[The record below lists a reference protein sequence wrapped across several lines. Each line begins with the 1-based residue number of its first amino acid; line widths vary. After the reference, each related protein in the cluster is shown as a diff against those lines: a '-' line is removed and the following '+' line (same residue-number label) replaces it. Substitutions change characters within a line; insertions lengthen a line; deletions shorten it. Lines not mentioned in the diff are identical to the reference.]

1 MGISVITL
9 LALLIF
15 TSPAQAVDVEDF
27 AGHNFAEEYFAIEVD
42 LVGDGTSVFD
52 PDPENPDLIHDLLGT
67 ATPTGDSNPLED
79 EQFYLAYMNMSG
91 IETAFS
97 ALEKFEHMLTFKDFI
112 ADDTYDDIWAA
123 GALVPQLRDALEAP
137 LSHVN
142 ATAPFQQLVQHF
154 NTPTE
159 DGFKDVFV
167 TNNFMALIAYST
179 GTGSDPLLMDANDDL
194 YIGYTFA
201 IQNLTDAINDALV
214 AHGHDPIGYY
224 DFESSFATTDTGYEF
239 GIKYTNMLVLWQD
252 IDVAPRGVDVFAGTD
267 DHSDFLKTDTGGVI
281 FGGNLVAAS
290 LLDYI
295 SFDYIFE
302 TTVFSGVNEYIE
314 GTVTTEYDIGETNL
328 LITPDDAD
336 YIDDNAADWNHD
348 PFAGVFQY
356 TLTIP
361 DELASFN
368 FEPYGLPDIP
378 SSVTVDLP
386 ELAFFVDDDAKV
398 RMRKENGFGL
408 TVATST
414 TSFGVDVVD
423 PEYEHA
429 DDTINLNLGGKT
441 YFFTEFTDKDTYK
454 LLGLEDLWSIDPNT
468 DRDVQIITFDPSGW
482 GAINFGVAKAY
493 FAVEFAL
500 AYGFT
505 VFMAKQ
511 IGEFMSMS
519 SSATAYVSVDL
530 LYFTFTEFPEW
541 YGGEVIHD
549 PAYSAVAAMAAEPP
563 ESSSAAPG
571 DSSEGGEP
579 SDDGIPGFEV
589 LSVLLGILPLYAVYR
604 KRR

>member
-1 MGISVITL
+1 
-9 LALLIF
+9 
-15 TSPAQAVDVEDF
+15 
-27 AGHNFAEEYFAIEVD
+27 
-42 LVGDGTSVFD
+42 
-52 PDPENPDLIHDLLGT
+52 
-67 ATPTGDSNPLED
+67 
-79 EQFYLAYMNMSG
+79 MSG

-179 GTGSDPLLMDANDDL
+179 GTGSDPLLMDENDDL
-194 YIGYTFA
+194 YLGYTFA
-201 IQNLTDAINDALV
+201 IQNLTDAINEALV
-214 AHGHDPIGYY
+214 ANGHDPIGYY
-224 DFESSFATTDTGYEF
+224 DFESSFEKTDTGYEF

-252 IDVAPRGVDVFAGTD
+252 IDVAPRGVDVFGAG
-267 DHSDFLKTDTGGVI
+267 DHSEYLKADTGGIV

-302 TTVFSGVNEYIE
+302 TSVISLANEYIE
-314 GTVTTEYDIGETNL
+314 GRVTTEYDIGETNL
-328 LITPDDAD
+328 LITPDNAA
-336 YIDDNAADWNHD
+336 YIADNAADWNHD
-348 PFAGVFQY
+348 PFAGLFQY

-361 DELASFN
+361 DELANFN
-368 FEPYGLPDIP
+368 FDPYGLPDIP
-378 SSVTVDLP
+378 NSVTVDLP

-408 TVATST
+408 TVATAT

-423 PEYEHA
+423 PEYEYA
-429 DDTINLNLGGKT
+429 DDNIDINMGGKT
-441 YFFTEFTDKDTYK
+441 YFYTEFTDKKTYK

-468 DRDVQIITFDPSGW
+468 DRDVVVIPFDPSGW
-482 GAINFGVAKAY
+482 GAINFGIAKAY
-493 FAVEFAL
+493 FAVEFGL

-505 VFMAKQ
+505 IFMAKQ
-511 IGEFMSMS
+511 IAEFMSMS

-541 YGGEVIHD
+541 YGGEIIHD
-549 PAYSAVAAMAAEPP
+549 PAYSAVAAMAAVGD
-563 ESSSAAPG
+563 ESSSVPAG
-571 DSSEGGEP
+571 ESSEKKEQS
-579 SDDGIPGFEV
+579 SDGMPGFEL
-589 LSVLLGILPLYAVYR
+589 LSVLLGILPLYALYR
-604 KRR
+604 KRH